1 MLGLLDM
8 IAEYSLLVAV
18 WSITFAV
25 VVAALA
31 ALWVKSQAN

>member
-1 MLGLLDM
+1 MLGLFDVM
-8 IAEYSLLVAV
+8 ADNALLVAV
-18 WSITFAV
+18 GSITFAV